1 MSSDLHTVILAG
13 GRGERLWPLSTR
25 EHAKQFLSVAGED
38 SLIRLTDRRLAQLA
52 PAERRWV
59 VCGPE
64 DKALVSRHI
73 PAVLQ
78 DRTLVE
84 PEGKNT
90 APALALAALHL
101 FHLNPEAVMLV
112 CPADHWIF
120 PEDEGVFC
128 QDVQRAVELARS
140 EQALITFGI
149 VPTFPSTGF
158 GYLAQGSP
166 LSLEWKGAY
175 ELQGFYEKPDL
186 KTAQSYLRQG
196 GYYWNSGMFVWKVRV
211 FWEELSRC
219 HPALFQL
226 FENLRGHLGK
236 ASYAEELQKTFAQ
249 AEKISVDYAV
259 MEKARRVIMVSA
271 RFSWDDV
278 GNLQALAKLLPEA
291 TEGNRSMGQVFS
303 VDSRNNLVFST
314 GRPVALVGV
323 QGMIVVETPEV
334 VLLLPRERA
343 EEVKLMVEH
352 LKKSGREDLL

>member
-1 MSSDLHTVILAG
+1 MSLDLHTVILAG

-38 SLIRLTDRRLAQLA
+38 SLIRLTDHRLQCLA
-52 PAERRWV
+52 PPERRWV
-59 VCGPE
+59 ICGSS
-64 DKALVSRHI
+64 DRALVSQHLPSILDERI
-73 PAVLQ
+73 
-78 DRTLVE
+78 LVE

-101 FHLNPEAVMLV
+101 FHLNPEAVMVV
-112 CPADHWIF
+112 CPADHWIL
-120 PEDEGVFC
+120 PQDEIIFC
-128 QDVQRAVELARS
+128 QDVQRAVALARS

-149 VPTFPSTGF
+149 EPTFPATGF
-158 GYLAQGSP
+158 GYLAQGEP
-166 LSLEWKGAY
+166 LALAEGRAY

-186 KTAQSYLRQG
+186 KTAQTYLRQG

-219 HPALFQL
+219 HPVLFQL

-236 ASYAEELQKTFAQ
+236 PSYPEALRQTFAQ

-259 MEKARRVIMVSA
+259 MEKARRVIMVPA
-271 RFSWDDV
+271 GFSWNDV
-278 GNLQALAKLLPEA
+278 GNLQALAELLPELG
-291 TEGNRSMGQVFS
+291 EGNRATGQVFS
-303 VDSRNNLVFST
+303 LDSRNNLIFST
-314 GRPVALVGV
+314 GRPLALVGV